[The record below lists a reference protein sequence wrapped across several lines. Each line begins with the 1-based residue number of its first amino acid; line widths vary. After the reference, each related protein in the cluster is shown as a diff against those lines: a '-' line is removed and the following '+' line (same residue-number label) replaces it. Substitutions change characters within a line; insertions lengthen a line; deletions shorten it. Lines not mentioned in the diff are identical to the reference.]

1 MSEELDELKTITR
14 EEAIRELRDLQ
25 VGGDTEVE
33 HWQADEVLC
42 RVLKSLGETEIVE
55 EWLKVDKWYA

>member
-1 MSEELDELKTITR
+1 MSKELDEMKPITR
-14 EEAIRELRDLQ
+14 EEAIQALKDCQ
-25 VGGDTEVE
+25 VGSDIESE
-33 HWQADEVLC
+33 HGEADEILC